1 MIENHNISKGVIDT
15 LNAYLEKVPYN
26 VMPMSLYT
34 SDILFDKFDAGNP
47 DSFNQCYDTVVYNHV
62 VSTGK
67 TSQNH
72 LEEAARS
79 MHDCCMRVCL
89 QTFLSKYDER
99 HTVGI
104 MGGHAMLR
112 TDEAYLETVLISKEL
127 TERGYLMLSGGGPGA
142 MEATHL
148 GAWLAGRSYDE
159 VLEALDIIKV
169 APCFKSEGWLATSLE
184 LKKRFPRIGD
194 ACSLAIPTWFYGHEP
209 PTAFA
214 THIAKFFDNSVREDT
229 ILTEAYG
236 GLIYMP
242 GSAGTLQEIFQE
254 AVQNHYLTFG
264 FPSPM
269 IFMGSKFW
277 SETVP
282 AVPFINTLIENGVYK
297 NMIVE
302 LHDKKEDIIKAIID
316 FAEKK

>member
-1 MIENHNISKGVIDT
+1 MIEKQKIDKSRLEIFHN
-15 LNAYLEKVPYN
+15 YLEEVPYF
-26 VMPMSLYT
+26 VTPKALYT
-34 SDILFDKFDAGNP
+34 SEDLFDTFSTDDP
-47 DSFNQCYDTVVYNHV
+47 DSFNNCYDTKVYNHMV
-62 VSTGK
+62 KTGK
-67 TSQNH
+67 QTQNH
-72 LEEAARS
+72 QEEAARS

-89 QTFLSKYDER
+89 QNFLNNYDER
-99 HTVGI
+99 KVVGI

-112 TDEAYLETVLISKEL
+112 TDEAYLETVLISKAL
-127 TERGYLMLSGGGPGA
+127 TERGFLMISGGGPGA

-148 GAWLAGRSYDE
+148 GAWLAGRTEDD
-159 VLEALDIIKV
+159 VKAAMDIIKV
-169 APCFKSEGWLATSLE
+169 APSFKDNGWLATSIE
-184 LKKRFPRIGD
+184 LKKRYPRIGE

-264 FPSPM
+264 YPSPM
-269 IFMGSKFW
+269 IFVGKKFW

-297 NMIVE
+297 NILIE
-302 LHDKKEDIIKAIID
+302 LHDKKEDIINAILKYD
-316 FAEKK
+316 KK